1 MKFDE
6 SKLLVFLSS
15 IILGILLASQ
25 LSFGKSL
32 NFEVLSL
39 PRFQQMVKDSQKL
52 SDEIALLNDE
62 KRRLE
67 QKLYEYEN
75 NYTDD
80 FDSQIKKFTDELN
93 KYDLYVG
100 YVDVEGPGV
109 VVVLED
115 NPDLPFDPFSL
126 VHDEYII
133 KLIWELKNAGAE
145 AVSLNDRRVIY
156 KSNFKCGGPVIDV
169 DGSNDGTHIVNSI
182 KLVPPF
188 VIKAIGDPEALAYAL
203 QKDNSY
209 YNFLAGEG
217 VKVGFKKED
226 RVVVKKYDKDIKFTY
241 MKPAAE

>member
-1 MKFDE
+1 MMKFDE

-169 DGSNDGTHIVNSI
+169 DGSNDGTHI
-182 KLVPPF
+182 
-188 VIKAIGDPEALAYAL
+188 GDPEALAYAL